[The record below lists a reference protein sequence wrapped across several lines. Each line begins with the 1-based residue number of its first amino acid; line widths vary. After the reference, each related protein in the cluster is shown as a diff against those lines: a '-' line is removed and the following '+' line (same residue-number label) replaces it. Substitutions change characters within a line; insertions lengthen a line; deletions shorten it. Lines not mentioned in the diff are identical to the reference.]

1 MEPKELPETDPKQ
14 NKLDKCKTCYLVD
27 SCMLTPKMT
36 EYCGGP
42 WKDEEE
48 RDVFIKKEILGH
60 KIGYKEQRPAQ
71 TVYEIVHRKQKRRK

>member
-1 MEPKELPETDPKQ
+1 
-14 NKLDKCKTCYLVD
+14 
-27 SCMLTPKMT
+27 MLTPKMT
-36 EYCGGP
+36 EYCGGH